1 MPRLAVVD
9 DDPVV
14 AMLLRLAME
23 AEGHVVRTFERAETL
38 LQALRD
44 ETFELIVLD
53 LHLDGMSG
61 LEALRAV
68 RERGLAPDARIVMLT
83 GSEDDADIVRA
94 HRAGA
99 NGYLAKPFEPRRLM
113 EQLGFALSCP
123 AMVWL
128 DDLHQVTGEALG
140 PARAA

>member
-1 MPRLAVVD
+1 MSRLAVVD

-23 AEGHVVRTFERAETL
+23 AEGHAVRTFARAEAL
-38 LQALRD
+38 LPALRD
-44 ETFELIVLD
+44 ERFDLIVLD

-61 LEALRAV
+61 LEALRAL
-68 RERGLAPDARIVMLT
+68 REGGLAPDARVVMLT

-99 NGYLAKPFEPRRLM
+99 SGYLAKPFDPRRLV
-113 EQLGFALSCP
+113 EQLGFALHSP
-123 AMVWL
+123 QMVWL
-128 DDLHQVTGEALG
+128 DDLHQVMGEPPA